1 MRRTLS
7 ALLLAGAVAAGA
19 PRQGRAQQSFASH
32 SDSLLSHT
40 DSLAALRALDTR
52 IELNRTDAEA
62 WHRRGVLAW
71 RLANAEQ
78 RTGYMKREANDS
90 LLTLADSSLRLATR
104 YAENSPEYL
113 VDLGRFHLTSNSASE
128 RSRARK
134 LFERALKIAQRTG
147 DSVGISRAS
156 DEIGMTWWRRYRDR
170 ANRHIYSYVLQNVKD
185 RTFLKD
191 PRSIAY
197 FIDNQTIRAA
207 AQEWSGQSEYL
218 SAWDAFAE
226 ALRADAGNE
235 NALRHTYMA
244 LVDRQRWPEL
254 EHVSRVRLNHDSTDG
269 WAWLAN
275 GLAEHRLGDDRA
287 AALAFRSGLALLPE
301 SERARYERLGRI
313 FTAKDSTG
321 LSHLPEGERD
331 NVARMY
337 WLMAD
342 PLWATKS
349 NEHRLEFLSRVVYAE
364 LCFSVDEFA
373 LHGADT
379 DRGEV
384 YVRYGPP
391 PAVISFPPDPTR
403 QGEHRIRVL
412 WWYTVDEAFLFDQLP
427 TYGVVTLQP
436 DDKREF
442 RRLRDTV
449 PVVWANAG
457 DDRRTD
463 SVDVQLVRF
472 RASTDSAD
480 VYVAAHV
487 PVSRMVRGIDL
498 ARGAL
503 QVDFQAFTWRA
514 EPVFDRTMREVL
526 DFTRGDADQIRTW
539 STRVHAGT
547 FLYRVEALQPDAMRG
562 ARGASRIEVADEH
575 GFGMSDLLVSARA
588 TPRAGGDPARWTDF
602 DITPNLGRVRR
613 GQPFTLLWETYGL
626 SPRDGSD
633 DYQVAITL
641 SRERPGGIG
650 AFAARVIGGVAS
662 AVGLSRR
669 GTDKVSIA
677 FPRQVSARPVSVDY
691 IALDLADAPAGTYK
705 LAVTVTDNV
714 AHHVV
719 TRESTVTVVE

>member
-1 MRRTLS
+1 MRRTLP
-7 ALLLAGAVAAGA
+7 ALLLAGAVVVGA
-19 PRQGRAQQSFASH
+19 PLTGRAQESFASH
-32 SDSLLSHT
+32 PDSLLSHT

-52 IELNRTDAEA
+52 LAMNHTDAET

-71 RLANAEQ
+71 RLANAER

-90 LLTLADSSLRLATR
+90 LLTLADSSLRLATH
-104 YAENSPEYL
+104 YAEDSPEYL

-128 RSRARK
+128 RSHAKK
-134 LFERALKIAQRTG
+134 LFERALDLARRTG
-147 DSVGISRAS
+147 DSVGISRAA
-156 DEIGMTWWRRYRDR
+156 DELGMTWWRRYRDR
-170 ANRHIYSYVLQNVKD
+170 ANRHIYSYVLENVKD

-207 AQEWSGQSEYL
+207 AQDWSGQREYL
-218 SAWDAFAE
+218 EAWDAFAE
-226 ALRADAGNE
+226 ALRADPSNE
-235 NALRHTYMA
+235 SALRHTYMA
-244 LVDRQRWPEL
+244 LVDRQRWAEL
-254 EHVSRVRLNHDSTDG
+254 EHVSRVRLNHDSTDA

-287 AALAFRSGLALLPE
+287 AASCFRSGLALLPE
-301 SERARYERLGRI
+301 TERARYERLGRI

-321 LSHLPEGERD
+321 LSRLPEGERE
-331 NVARMY
+331 NLARMY

-342 PLWATKS
+342 PLWATRD

-364 LCFSVDEFA
+364 LRFSVEEFE

-379 DRGEV
+379 DQGEV

-391 PAVISFPPDPTR
+391 PAVISFPPDPAR
-403 QGEHRIRVL
+403 QGNHRIRVL

-427 TYGVVTLQP
+427 TFGVVTLQP

-472 RASTDSAD
+472 RATSDSAD

-503 QVDFQAFTWRA
+503 QVDFQAYTWRA
-514 EPVFDRTMREVL
+514 EPVFARTMREVL
-526 DFTRGDADQIRTW
+526 DFTHGDPDQIRSW

-562 ARGASRIEVADEH
+562 ARGASRIEVTDER

-588 TPRAGGDPARWTDF
+588 APRAGTEAARWSDF
-602 DITPNLGRVRR
+602 EITPNLGQVRR
-613 GQPFTLLWETYGL
+613 GQPFALLWETYGL
-626 SPRDGSD
+626 SPKDGSD
-633 DYQVAITL
+633 DYRVAITL
-641 SRERPGGIG
+641 TRERAGGIG
-650 AFAARVIGGVAS
+650 GFAARVIGGVAS
-662 AVGLSRR
+662 VVGLSRQ
-669 GTDKVSIA
+669 GTDKVSITY
-677 FPRQVSARPVSVDY
+677 PRQVPARPVSVDY

-705 LAVTVTDNV
+705 LAVSITDDV
-714 AHHVV
+714 AHRTV